1 MKTKETI
8 VYGVLAVI
16 LALAF
21 TALSLTGCPNDDG
34 GGKGV
39 APTITTTSLPGG
51 AVGTAYSQ
59 TLSAAG
65 DAPITWSIDTG
76 SLPGGL
82 NLSTAG
88 IISGMPRTSGIFT
101 FTVKA
106 TNAAGSGT
114 KALSIMIATSTKEG
128 DGNTTVIRLLYY
140 TGTYDGGTFENW
152 ETFYNIPSSITG
164 GRITT
169 GDTYTFTYAFTA
181 NVDLTPIVQNLR
193 IHFIDSSSGFTE
205 LSAIESIL
213 TGKAGT
219 VVSGTKTLVATGTA
233 SSTDAVA
240 NRMQLVIYNAS
251 SDIPEVI
258 LIFTTFSLVKGGGTT
273 GKPPTVTTTS
283 LPDGTVGQAY
293 NQTLTAAGDTPITWS
308 IDTGSLPGGLNL
320 STAGVISGTPTT
332 ANTFNFTVKA
342 ANAAGND
349 TKQFS
354 ITIAPAPVAPAIT
367 TTSLPEGTVGTA
379 YNQTLTAAGDTPI
392 TWSIDTGTLPG
403 GLNLSTA
410 GVISGTPTTANTFNF
425 TVRATN
431 NAGSVT
437 KTLSIFINNIYND
450 SGTWTAVTDSTFGS
464 DRIEAIAYGNNRW
477 VAVGQYGK
485 MAYSDDN
492 GVTWAAV
499 ADSTFGM
506 SHIESIAYGNNR
518 FVAGGD
524 GGKIAYSTDGI
535 AWTAVADS
543 TIWDYTYEI
552 EGMTYPTKAT
562 IYGIAYGNN
571 RFVAGGSNCKM
582 AYSIDGVSWTAVS
595 YSIYYANGIILGIVY
610 GNNRFVAYGGSD
622 EMKYSADGIT
632 WTAVSNSTFGYD
644 SISAIA
650 YGNNRFVAVGGKMA
664 YSANGITWTA
674 VSDSTF
680 GSSYIRGIAYGNNRF
695 VAVGDNGK
703 MAYSANGASWTTIA
717 DSTFGTSSIYS
728 IAYGNGRFVAVGENG
743 KMAYCDW

>member
-1 MKTKETI
+1 MKARQNI
-8 VYGVLAVI
+8 VCGKLNRARSASHQRCAVPLLIFAVI

-21 TALSLTGCPNDDG
+21 TAQSLTGCPNDDG

-88 IISGMPRTSGIFT
+88 IISGIPGTSGIFT

-169 GDTYTFTYAFTA
+169 GDTYTFTYAFTS
-181 NVDLTPIVQNLR
+181 NVDLTPNVQNLR

-233 SSTDAVA
+233 SSTADVA

-251 SDIPEVI
+251 SNIPEVI

-293 NQTLTAAGDTPITWS
+293 SQTLTATGDTPITWS

-349 TKQFS
+349 TKQLS
-354 ITIAPAPVAPAIT
+354 ITIASASVAPTIT
-367 TTSLPEGTVGTA
+367 TTSLPGGTVGTA
-379 YNQTLTAAGDTPI
+379 YSQTLTATGDTPI
-392 TWSIDTGTLPG
+392 TWSIDTGSLPG

-431 NAGSVT
+431 AAGSVT

-450 SGTWTAVTDSTFGS
+450 LGTWTAVTDSTFP
-464 DRIEAIAYGNNRW
+464 
-477 VAVGQYGK
+477 
-485 MAYSDDN
+485 
-492 GVTWAAV
+492 
-499 ADSTFGM
+499 
-506 SHIESIAYGNNR
+506 
-518 FVAGGD
+518 
-524 GGKIAYSTDGI
+524 STDSYG
-535 AWTAVADS
+535 
-543 TIWDYTYEI
+543 YTFYI
-552 EGMTYPTKAT
+552 
-562 IYGIAYGNN
+562 
-571 RFVAGGSNCKM
+571 R
-582 AYSIDGVSWTAVS
+582 
-595 YSIYYANGIILGIVY
+595 
-610 GNNRFVAYGGSD
+610 
-622 EMKYSADGIT
+622 
-632 WTAVSNSTFGYD
+632 
-644 SISAIA
+644 AIA
-650 YGNNRFVAVGGKMA
+650 YGNNRFVAVGDERKMA
-664 YSANGITWTA
+664 YSEDGE
-674 VSDSTF
+674 
-680 GSSYIRGIAYGNNRF
+680 
-695 VAVGDNGK
+695 
-703 MAYSANGASWTTIA
+703 SWTSVEDRTA
-717 DSTFGTSSIYS
+717 
-728 IAYGNGRFVAVGENG
+728 
-743 KMAYCDW
+743 